1 MDHMDQPKN
10 FIVISPHF
18 PDNFSTFSVRLRERG
33 FNVLGIADVAYEQL
47 SDTLKNSLTEYY
59 RVNNMNDYD
68 QMYRAVA
75 FFAHKY
81 GKIDRIESHN
91 EHWLELDA
99 HLRTDFNVFGYTLAE
114 LEPAKKKSSMKK
126 RFREL
131 GLPVAKGRIF
141 SDQEDAFYLAEK
153 LGYPVIVKPDSGV
166 GAGDTY
172 KVNDSDQ
179 LAVFFE
185 KRDPTVDFIMEE
197 FIPGDVVTFD
207 GLCDQDGNI
216 VFYSSLEYNI
226 AVLETVEN
234 DSDMYFYLPREIPE
248 DLIEMGT
255 KIVEGFNIKE
265 RFFHFEF
272 FRTYPEGILMPLEVN
287 MRPPGGPTID
297 MYNYVNEFDIF
308 AEYANVVKENQFKS
322 PSKRLYNCAYISR
335 KANKDF
341 NYLHDNEAIRQE
353 LGKALVGIQSVPDI
367 FSTILGTEGYIV
379 RSPDLEELFEHI
391 AYISKKQDSFI
402 S

>member
-1 MDHMDQPKN
+1 MKQPKN
-10 FIVISPHF
+10 FIIISPHF
-18 PDNFSTFSVRLRERG
+18 PENFSTFAVCLRERG
-33 FNVLGIADVAYEQL
+33 FNTLGIADIAYDQL
-47 SDTLKNSLTEYY
+47 SDTLKNALTEYY
-59 RVNNMNDYD
+59 RVNDMNDYD

-99 HLRTDFNVFGYTLAE
+99 QLRTDFNVVGYTLTD
-114 LEPAKKKSSMKK
+114 LEPIKKKSSMKK
-126 RFREL
+126 QFRSL
-131 GLPVAKGRIF
+131 DLPVAEGRVF
-141 SDQEDAFYLAEK
+141 SDEEDAFFLAKE

-172 KVNDSDQ
+172 KIKSPDELATFFNENDMMN
-179 LAVFFE
+179 
-185 KRDPTVDFIMEE
+185 DFIMEE

-207 GLCDQDGNI
+207 GLCDQEGQI
-216 VFYSSLEYNI
+216 VFYSSLDYNI

-255 KIVEGFNIKE
+255 KIAEGFQVKE

-272 FRTYPEGILMPLEVN
+272 FRTYPNGELLPLEVN

-297 MYNYVNEFDIF
+297 MFNYVNEFNIF
-308 AEYANVVKENQFKS
+308 AEYANIVKENQFKA
-322 PSKRLYNCAYISR
+322 PIDRLYNCAYISR
-335 KANKDF
+335 KANKIF
-341 NYLHDNEAIRQE
+341 NYTHDNEAIRQK
-353 LGKALVGIQSVPDI
+353 LGASLVGIQSIPDI

-379 RSPDLEELFEHI
+379 RSPDLEKLFDHI
-391 AYISKKQDSFI
+391 NYISQKQEAVG
-402 S
+402 

>member
-1 MDHMDQPKN
+1 MEQPKN

-18 PDNFSTFSVRLRERG
+18 PDNFSTFTVRLREND

-47 SDTLKNSLTEYY
+47 NDTLKNGLTEYY
-59 RVNNMNDYD
+59 RVDDMNDYN

-99 HLRTDFNVFGYTLAE
+99 QLRTDFNVFGHTLAD
-114 LEPAKKKSSMKK
+114 LEPVKKKSSMKE
-126 RFREL
+126 RFRML
-131 GLPVAKGRIF
+131 DLPVANGRVF
-141 SDQEDAFYLAEK
+141 SDEEDAINLAEE
-153 LGYPVIVKPDSGV
+153 LNYPVIVKPDSGV

-172 KVNDSDQ
+172 KINNPDELVT
-179 LAVFFE
+179 LFE
-185 KRDPTVDFIMEE
+185 ESDPTVDFIMEE

-216 VFYSSLEYNI
+216 VFYSSLDYNI
-226 AVLETVEN
+226 AVLETVET

-248 DLIEMGT
+248 DLIEMGS
-255 KIVEGFNIKE
+255 KIVKGFEVKE

-272 FRTYPEGILMPLEVN
+272 FRTYPDGELMPLEVN

-308 AEYANVVKENQFKS
+308 TEYANIVKENQFKA
-322 PSKRLYNCAYISR
+322 PVQRLYNCAYISR
-335 KANKDF
+335 KANRDF
-341 NYLHDNEAIRQE
+341 NYSHDNEAIRQR
-353 LGKALVGIQSVPDI
+353 LGAALVGIQSVPGI
-367 FSTILGTEGYIV
+367 FSAILGTEGYIV
-379 RSPDLEELFEHI
+379 RSPDLDELFDHI
-391 AYISKKQDSFI
+391 NYISEKLV
-402 S
+402 